1 MRPSALS
8 ARVRAG
14 VRPQVLFDFDR
25 TLTSFQHNGR
35 PTSSCHGTVEKSRF
49 ASAEWRRQTE
59 ALFAQYYPMEIA
71 TNLDRNEKLAAMIQW
86 WQSAHDLMVQNR
98 VNRAQLPVMVAESN
112 LGLRRGARELLAEL
126 AAADVPVLIFSAG
139 IADVITEFLRQQGC
153 LYPNINVVSNRM
165 RFDDAG
171 DLVGFSSLLIHTLNK
186 NAATLM
192 QTGDGWTHDPNRT
205 HVLLLGDNMGDIHMS
220 DGLDISERLAVGF
233 LNDRITENLPVYRS
247 IFDTVILNDGSMELV
262 RQLVQH
268 IVSGAIPSAVLGGN
282 VSQAA
287 KLPSQ
292 ATAEAAPEAVA

>member
-1 MRPSALS
+1 
-8 ARVRAG
+8 
-14 VRPQVLFDFDR
+14 
-25 TLTSFQHNGR
+25 
-35 PTSSCHGTVEKSRF
+35 
-49 ASAEWRRQTE
+49 
-59 ALFAQYYPMEIA
+59 
-71 TNLDRNEKLAAMIQW
+71 
-86 WQSAHDLMVQNR
+86 
-98 VNRAQLPVMVAESN
+98 
-112 LGLRRGARELLAEL
+112 
-126 AAADVPVLIFSAG
+126 
-139 IADVITEFLRQQGC
+139 
-153 LYPNINVVSNRM
+153 
-165 RFDDAG
+165 
-171 DLVGFSSLLIHTLNK
+171 
-186 NAATLM
+186 M

-268 IVSGAIPSAVLGGN
+268 IVSGTIPSAVLGGN